1 MQSSVYTG
9 AGTLESAADHAAP
22 QEYAELGIVATG
34 LGTLLAVSFIPDDPA
49 PQGALFLS
57 ALLMAVG
64 LAAAPLAAAIRSPK
78 SLLRAEYLLALAP
91 IYWLLLD
98 LLQGVY
104 PMRGISPEQIKSA
117 FIAIGLFVVASWVA
131 VAYRPWRAPAA
142 LVRSVSEEFS
152 TQAFFSLA
160 VAAFILGMLKFAIPT
175 NFDVAEMWYYVGQGR
190 WAAPW
195 GRGQLG
201 GWDAFLDQLQYF
213 GYILPALAVIVGRRA
228 GWGNARTLLC
238 GAMAIIMMVFL
249 SQSGSRRVIGV
260 VFGIAFI
267 TWALTEQRL
276 RTKHLLIGAA
286 AVAAL
291 LLSLQV
297 MLEYRRVGLAA
308 LFESEKNEPILEQA
322 HLRVDDNFYR
332 LCQIIELIPDYY
344 PHTYYKYFVYVLV
357 RPIPRVFWPDKPVDP
372 GFDLPSATGARGVSL
387 STSVIGELYMAA
399 GFIGI
404 ALGGW
409 FYGRL
414 SGVASQ
420 LLTQRATFSAVIIYA
435 TLTMSL
441 FGGVRSMLELV
452 LVNYALLAWIGLSR
466 LYIHFAGRSVS

>member
-1 MQSSVYTG
+1 MQSFAYTSPAALETA
-9 AGTLESAADHAAP
+9 AGDAAP
-22 QEYAELGIVATG
+22 SQYSELGIVATA
-34 LGTLLAVSFIPDDPA
+34 LGTFLAVSFIPDDPA

-57 ALLMAVG
+57 ALAMTAG

-78 SLLRAEYLLALAP
+78 SLLRAEYLLSLAP

-104 PMRGISPEQIKSA
+104 PMRGTSPEQITSA
-117 FIAIGLFVVASWVA
+117 FMGIGLFVVALWVA

-152 TQAFFSLA
+152 TQVFFSLA

-175 NFDVAEMWYYVGQGR
+175 DFDVAEMWYYVGQSR

-213 GYILPALAVIVGRRA
+213 GYILPALTVIVARRA
-228 GWGNARTLLC
+228 GWGDSRALLC
-238 GAMAIIMMVFL
+238 TGMAIIMVMFL

-267 TWALTEQRL
+267 TWILTERRL
-276 RTKHLLIGAA
+276 RTKHVLIGGA

-308 LFESEKNEPILEQA
+308 LFENEKSEPILQGDYL
-322 HLRVDDNFYR
+322 HVDDNFYR
-332 LCQIIELIPDYY
+332 LCQIIGLIPESY
-344 PHTYYKYFVYVLV
+344 PHTYHKYFVYVLV

-372 GFDLPSATGARGVSL
+372 GFDLPRATGARGVSL
-387 STSVIGELYMAA
+387 SMSVIGELYMAA

-414 SGVASQ
+414 SGMASQ
-420 LLTQRATFSAVIIYA
+420 LLAQRGAFGAVLIYA

-466 LYIHFAGRSVS
+466 AYTHLRGRNVS